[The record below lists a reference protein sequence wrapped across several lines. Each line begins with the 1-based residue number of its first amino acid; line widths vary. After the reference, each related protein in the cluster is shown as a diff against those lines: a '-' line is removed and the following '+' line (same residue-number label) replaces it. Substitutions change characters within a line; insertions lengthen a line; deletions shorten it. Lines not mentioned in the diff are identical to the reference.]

1 VAEIAIHVVTDR
13 KRYNK
18 MTEKSVSLL
27 KVFVEVV
34 IAIAQ
39 KSFKLK
45 DDICSKFLTRR
56 A

>member
-1 VAEIAIHVVTDR
+1 
-13 KRYNK
+13 
-18 MTEKSVSLL
+18 VSLL

-45 DDICSKFLTRR
+45 NNICSEFLTRR